1 MSLALLRGQD
11 ILVMAKLVVCRGQR
25 PGLVQLGLALGLG
38 PSQIH
43 GSLTRLD
50 KARLITA
57 TPTTTAIHMDAVI
70 ECFIH
75 ALKYAFPAMRGAP
88 TAGLLT
94 GFAAPPLK
102 GLARAVE
109 LPAVW
114 PHAHGSG
121 HGAAL
126 TPIHRTAPEAARR
139 DEALYELLAL
149 IDALR
154 EHRPGERRLAE
165 QELARCVRR
174 VNAARSPSDARGT
187 RTSSRGR
194 PRS

>member
-1 MSLALLRGQD
+1 MSLAILRGQD
-11 ILVMAKLVVCRGQR
+11 ILVLAKLVVCRGQR
-25 PGLVQLGLALGLG
+25 PGLVQLGLTLGLG
-38 PSQIH
+38 PSHIH

-50 KARLITA
+50 QAHLITA
-57 TPTTTAIHMDAVI
+57 TPTTTVVHTDAVV

-75 ALKYAFPAMRGAP
+75 ALKYTFPAMRGAP
-88 TAGLLT
+88 TAGMPT

-114 PHAHGSG
+114 PHPHGSAHGASI
-121 HGAAL
+121 
-126 TPIHRTAPEAARR
+126 TPIHRTAPEAAQR

-149 IDALR
+149 IDAIR

-165 QELARCVRR
+165 QELTRR
-174 VNAARSPSDARGT
+174 VRHVETARSPNDARGT

>member
-1 MSLALLRGQD
+1 LLAVLRGQD
-11 ILVMAKLVVCRGQR
+11 ILVLAKLVVYRGQR

-38 PSQIH
+38 PSHVH

-50 KARLITA
+50 KAHLIAA
-57 TPTTTAIHMDAVI
+57 TPTTTVIHTDAVI

-75 ALKYAFPAMRGAP
+75 ALKYAFPATRGAP

-94 GFAAPPLK
+94 GFAAPPLN

-165 QELARCVRR
+165 QELTRR
-174 VNAARSPSDARGT
+174 VRDGNVARSPSDTRGT
-187 RTSSRGR
+187 RTSGRGR
-194 PRS
+194 LRT